1 MKPMPHAPAL
11 LRHTQKGAG
20 RTTRRT
26 TTRTKCLLAAALLAA
41 CGAPFGDDTATNGPP
56 VEAGVD
62 GGDARDAQDSSVVP
76 PGCDINAEPKD
87 APNCVVDELGV
98 FLSPTG
104 DDNATG
110 RKDEPVRSFAKALEL
125 AQARNLPRLYVCQ
138 GNYPE
143 HLLLTRDAL
152 LFGNFDCASWKHL
165 PNATT
170 AIAPTDAGYA
180 LELRNGANA
189 TLADFQLLAKD
200 ATDDKPSS
208 VAVFLNQANLTL
220 LRGSVAA
227 GKGKDAKPTLPASN
241 YSADIIAED
250 VLIAGH
256 DAVLAAGGTT
266 QTCAGLC
273 DNNIK
278 STGGAGGNGAPTGMD
293 PTAGDAGAP
302 PLGGGAGGSVVVGAD
317 CSASLGG
324 LGKSGIN
331 APNALPPTSPG
342 TLSAA
347 GWTPAQGTPA
357 PTGGPGQGGG
367 GGGGANS
374 ATKGAGGGG
383 GCGGCGGAGGTP
395 PNGGGASIAIAAFN
409 SSLTLRSAKLAAHNA
424 GHAANGIAGQS
435 GQVGGNGGF
444 HTSGGC
450 PGGAGGKGGDGGAS
464 AGGAGGISVGVL
476 FLGDKAK
483 LNVSPDSQISTG
495 TKGNKGTGGK
505 PGAPP
510 SGNDG
515 PDGKSEKILTL

>member
-1 MKPMPHAPAL
+1 MGLAKISA
-11 LRHTQKGAG
+11 AG
-20 RTTRRT
+20 C
-26 TTRTKCLLAAALLAA
+26 CLVAVVASCSTIPGLCDEPGA
-41 CGAPFGDDTATNGPP
+41 CGGGG
-56 VEAGVD
+56 VEAGVE
-62 GGDARDAQDSSVVP
+62 GGDARDGQDSSVVP

-143 HLLLTRDAL
+143 HLLLTRDAM
-152 LFGNFDCASWKHL
+152 LFGNFDCTSWKHL
-165 PNATT
+165 PDAITT
-170 AIAPTDAGYA
+170 IAPTDAGYA

-227 GKGKDAKPTLPASN
+227 GKGKDAKPALPASN
-241 YSADIIAED
+241 YSADVTPGKII
-250 VLIAGH
+250 IAGH
-256 DAVLAAGGTT
+256 PAVLATGGTT

-273 DNNIK
+273 SNNIK
-278 STGGAGGNGAPTGMD
+278 STGGAGGNGTGG

-302 PLGGGAGGSVVVGAD
+302 PLGGGIPGAASGGCISVGAGGI
-317 CSASLGG
+317 GG
-324 LGKSGIN
+324 PGNPGIN

-342 TLSAA
+342 TLSPA
-347 GWTPAQGTPA
+347 GWTPAQGPAA

-367 GGGGANS
+367 GGGGA
-374 ATKGAGGGG
+374 AGDADQGAGGGG

-435 GQVGGNGGF
+435 GQVGGNGGAF
-444 HTSGGC
+444 TSGGC
-450 PGGAGGKGGDGGAS
+450 GGGAGGKGGDGGAS